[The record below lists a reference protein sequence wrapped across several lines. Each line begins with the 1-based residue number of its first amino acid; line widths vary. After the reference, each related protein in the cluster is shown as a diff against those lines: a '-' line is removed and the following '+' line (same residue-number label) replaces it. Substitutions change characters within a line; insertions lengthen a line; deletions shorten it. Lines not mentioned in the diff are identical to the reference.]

1 MRFVIGAEMKS
12 KYNTIIDIFLL
23 QKDFYSKLTDKSMWL
38 YIGIVF
44 VGLRD
49 VIFYILN
56 PQNTKGFFITNL
68 SLNIKTAAILFIT
81 ALIIGFV
88 DVICFSY
95 PVFDVIKHFKKRSEG
110 YNASVVNTY
119 SSLITKVMKV
129 YVLTNILLTPMDT
142 LIYFCSRWTFSTES
156 MILLFITTVMGIL
169 SYFWFNG
176 AITRGLCVLFR
187 LSNNVRGLVFVLVFC
202 WNALISSA
210 IQYLLSLIITRL

>member
-1 MRFVIGAEMKS
+1 MKS

-68 SLNIKTAAILFIT
+68 SLTFKTAAVLFIT

-119 SSLITKVMKV
+119 SSLITKVTKV
-129 YVLTNILLTPMDT
+129 YVLTNILLTPMDA

>member
-1 MRFVIGAEMKS
+1 MKS
-12 KYNTIIDIFLL
+12 KYNTFIDFFLL
-23 QKDFYSKLTDKSMWL
+23 QKDFYSKLTDKSLWL

-56 PQNTKGFFITNL
+56 PQNPKGFFITNL
-68 SLNIKTAAILFIT
+68 SFDLKTASILLIT
-81 ALIIGFV
+81 ALLIGFI
-88 DVICFSY
+88 DVLCFSY
-95 PVFDVIKHFKKRSEG
+95 PVFDVIKHFKKKSER

-129 YVLTNILLTPMDT
+129 YILANIILTPMDII
-142 LIYFCSRWTFSTES
+142 IYFSSRWTLSTDS

-176 AITRGLCVLFR
+176 VITRGLCMLFR
-187 LSNNVRGLVFVLVFC
+187 LSNNVRGLVFVLVFF

-210 IQYLLSLIITRL
+210 IQYLLSLVIMRL

>member
-12 KYNTIIDIFLL
+12 KSNTIIDLFLL
-23 QKDFYSKLTDKSMWL
+23 QKDFYSRLTDKSMWL

-56 PQNTKGFFITNL
+56 PQNPKGLFITNL
-68 SLNIKTAAILFIT
+68 SFNFKTAALLFIT

-129 YVLTNILLTPMDT
+129 YILANILLTPMDI
-142 LIYFCSRWTFSTES
+142 LIYFSSRWTFSTNS
-156 MILLFITTVMGIL
+156 LILLFITTVMGIL

-210 IQYLLSLIITRL
+210 IQYLLSLIIMRL